1 MIGFAIKR
9 ILTAIPTIL
18 LVAIAVF
25 LLIRSIPGD
34 PAEIMLGEGADPA
47 AIDAFRSEL
56 GLDHP
61 LPVQLVRWSER
72 ALHGDLGRSIFLNQP
87 VGALVW
93 DRLELSASIILIA
106 VGIAT
111 AISVCA
117 GLYAAWR
124 QDKAGDIA
132 VVSLATLG
140 VLLPSFWIGLLLLL
154 VFGIKL
160 GWLPVVGYVAFSNDP
175 SRAWQY
181 LVLPV
186 VTLVV
191 VEVGVLTRMA
201 RPSAVEVLRLEYIT
215 HARAKGL
222 SERDV
227 LFRHALTNAFAPTL
241 TLVGIV
247 IGTLLGGIAVVE
259 TVFTLPGL
267 GRLIIEAIYA
277 DTPCRTRVL
286 ARFNNVRPAL
296 RKLSSSS
303 FATSSGSPVCPAA
316 LPARRRGS
324 ESAGSVAAT
333 STAPAS

>member
-47 AIDAFRSEL
+47 AVASFRSEL
-56 GLDHP
+56 GLDRP
-61 LPVQLVRWSER
+61 LPVQFVRWAER
-72 ALHGDLGRSIFLNQP
+72 VLHGDLGRSIFLNQP

-93 DRLELSASIILIA
+93 DRLRLSASIILVA
-106 VGIAT
+106 VSIAT

-140 VLLPSFWIGLLLLL
+140 VSLPSFWIGLLLLL

-160 GWLPVVGYVAFSNDP
+160 GWLPVVGYVAFSDDP

-201 RPSAVEVLRLEYIT
+201 RSSAIEVLRLEYIT

-227 LFRHALTNAFAPTL
+227 LFRHALPNAFAPTL

-247 IGTLLGGIAVVE
+247 TGTLLGGIAVVE

-277 DTPCRTRVL
+277 RDYPVIQGCLLVIAIAYVL
-286 ARFNNVRPAL
+286 VNLLVDLLYPIFDPRIVL
-296 RKLSSSS
+296 
-303 FATSSGSPVCPAA
+303 
-316 LPARRRGS
+316 
-324 ESAGSVAAT
+324 E
-333 STAPAS
+333 

>member
-9 ILTAIPTIL
+9 ILTAVPTIL
-18 LVAIAVF
+18 LVSIAVF

-34 PAEIMLGEGADPA
+34 PAEIMLGEGADPTA
-47 AIDAFRSEL
+47 VASFRAEL
-56 GLDHP
+56 GLDRSV
-61 LPVQLVRWSER
+61 PVQFALWAER

-87 VGALVW
+87 VGSLVW
-93 DRLELSASIILIA
+93 DRLKLSASIILIA

-124 QDKAGDIA
+124 QNRAGDIA

-140 VLLPSFWIGLLLLL
+140 VSLPSFWIGLLLLL

-160 GWLPVVGYVAFSNDP
+160 GWLPVVGYVSFSDDP

-181 LVLPV
+181 LVLPI
-186 VTLVV
+186 VTLVI

-201 RPSAVEVLRLEYIT
+201 RSSAVEILRLEYIT

-222 SERDV
+222 SERAV
-227 LFRHALTNAFAPTL
+227 LFRHALPNAFAPTL

-247 IGTLLGGIAVVE
+247 TGTLLGGIAVIE

-277 DTPCRTRVL
+277 RDYPVIQGCLLVIAIAYVL
-286 ARFNNVRPAL
+286 VNLIVDLLYPIFDPRIVL
-296 RKLSSSS
+296 
-303 FATSSGSPVCPAA
+303 
-316 LPARRRGS
+316 
-324 ESAGSVAAT
+324 E
-333 STAPAS
+333 